1 MEFSLAPRARSGLAP
16 TRAVSFS
23 RTWLAVLT
31 QVLIASSLVSATA
44 HAATIPVDAPGD
56 DLNLGP
62 NGNCTFREAIQAA
75 NTNTAVDACLAGA
88 AGQDLIELPAATL
101 TLAIAG
107 VNEDGN
113 ATGDLDVL
121 EAVEIRG
128 AGSGATTVD
137 AAGLGDRVLQIADGV
152 KVTLVELTVTGG
164 RVLGG
169 ASETVSG
176 GAIWNG
182 GDLTLVR
189 VTASDN
195 QAIGG
200 DGNEQN
206 QNGGSGQGGALYNA
220 PTASLT
226 LDTTVVENNVA
237 RGGNGATVCCSFSC
251 SCMSSGP
258 AGHGYAGAIESPGA
272 LTIVS
277 STIQDNLAVG
287 GSSSRS
293 TPGSA
298 QAGALHLG
306 GMPATVRGTLLARNS
321 ASMAGHFNLVAPPNA
336 VAGAILVGAGTN
348 LILDESLLTENL
360 ANGGTSSLQAGSGT
374 GGAMTVNSGATVQVT
389 NSTFASNHAIG
400 GDNGFLGSSGGAA
413 TGGAIDTAGTLS
425 LQNVT
430 FTDNDVRSGSAPTPG
445 AAQGAALYSRAS
457 TTIVNSIVSANQRS
471 VGGGAATDEGCA
483 GTTPAVSQGGN
494 AESPVSTCLF
504 FGLGDQRSVPAA
516 SLDLQPLADNGGATW
531 TAALGASSVAI
542 DAGHP
547 FSCTAFDQRHY
558 VRSGACDSG
567 AFEVGAAPCT
577 DADQDGYSVEGG
589 ACGAVDCN
597 DANAGVNPGATE
609 IPLNGVDD
617 DCNPLTPFPPSC
629 ASVGHGGAP
638 TRPASA
644 EIVPWIALGWVV
656 TRVHRAR
663 RRSSLRR

>member
-1 MEFSLAPRARSGLAP
+1 MELSHTFRARVRLAA
-16 TRAVSFS
+16 TRGVCLS
-23 RTWLAVLT
+23 REWLAVLA
-31 QVLIASSLVSATA
+31 QMLLAFSLTSATA
-44 HAATIPVDAPGD
+44 HAATIAVDSAGD
-56 DLNLGP
+56 DMNLGP
-62 NGNCTFREAIQAA
+62 NGNCTIREAIEAA
-75 NTNTAVDACLAGA
+75 NTNTAVDACIAGA

-107 VNEDGN
+107 ANEDAN

-121 EAVEIRG
+121 EPVEIRG
-128 AGSGATTVD
+128 AGSATTTLD
-137 AAGLGDRVLQIADGV
+137 ATGLGDRVLQIADGV
-152 KVTLVELTVTGG
+152 KVTLVDLTVTGG
-164 RVLGG
+164 RALGG
-169 ASETVSG
+169 ASETASG

-200 DGNEQN
+200 DGNEQS
-206 QNGGSGQGGALYNA
+206 QNGGTGQGGALYNA

-226 LDTTVVENNVA
+226 LDTAVVENNVA

-251 SCMSSGP
+251 SCTTSGP

-272 LTIVS
+272 LTIVR

-306 GMPATVRGTLLARNS
+306 GMPATVRGTLFARNS
-321 ASMAGHFNLVAPPNA
+321 ASMAGRFNLVAPPNA

-348 LILDESLLTENL
+348 LVLDESLLSENL
-360 ANGGTSSLQAGSGT
+360 ASGGVSSIQAGSGT
-374 GGAMTVNSGATVQVT
+374 GGAMTVNAGATVQVT
-389 NSTFASNHAIG
+389 NSTFAKNHAIG
-400 GDNGFLGSSGGAA
+400 GDNTLLGSSGGAA
-413 TGGAIDTAGTLS
+413 TGGAIDTAGTLA

-430 FTDNDVRSGSAPTPG
+430 FTDNDVTSGAAPTPG
-445 AAQGAALYSRAS
+445 VAQGAALYSRAS
-457 TTIVNSIVSANQRS
+457 TTIVNSIVAASRKK
-471 VGGGAATDEGCA
+471 VGGGAAADEGCA

-494 AESPVSTCLF
+494 MESPVSTCLF
-504 FGLGDQRSVPAA
+504 FGLGDQRSLSPAA
-516 SLDLQPLADNGGATW
+516 LDLQPLADNGGATW
-531 TAALGASSVAI
+531 TAALGASSVAV
-542 DAGHP
+542 DAGRP
-547 FSCTAFDQRHY
+547 FSCPAFDQRHY
-558 VRSGACDSG
+558 PRNGTCDSG

-597 DANAGVNPGATE
+597 DANASVNPGATE
-609 IPLNGVDD
+609 VPLNGIDD

-629 ASVGHGGAP
+629 ASVGRDGAP
-638 TRPASA
+638 TTPASA
-644 EIVPWIALGWVV
+644 EVVPWIALGWVV
-656 TRVHRAR
+656 ARLHRVR
-663 RRSSLRR
+663 RRSALRR